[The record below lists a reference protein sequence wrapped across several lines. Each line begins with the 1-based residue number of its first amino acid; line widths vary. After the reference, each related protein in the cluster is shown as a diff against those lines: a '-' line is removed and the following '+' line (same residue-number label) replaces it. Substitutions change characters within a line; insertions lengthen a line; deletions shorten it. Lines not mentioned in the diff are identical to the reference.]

1 MFYKHLLSTSSPGVL
16 ILKLK
21 PVPGV
26 DTESKIKGD
35 ALILEILE
43 SKGVP
48 TFDLHNDV
56 NKFPS

>member
-1 MFYKHLLSTSSPGVL
+1 MSSSYPGDFT
-16 ILKLK
+16 LKLN

-26 DTESKIKGD
+26 DKESNIKGD

-43 SKGVP
+43 SNGVP
-48 TFDLHNDV
+48 TLDLHCEV

>member
-1 MFYKHLLSTSSPGVL
+1 MSSSYPGDL
-16 ILKLK
+16 TLKLN

-26 DTESKIKGD
+26 DKESKINGD

-48 TFDLHNDV
+48 TFDLH
-56 NKFPS
+56 